1 MRPIDR
7 GQVPQSSA
15 VEVFRPKKYQ
25 EFRGFLITRLGS
37 YCSYCE
43 RPISHNVAVE
53 HIKPKDSNKLLE
65 KEWSNLLL
73 ACTNCNSTKG
83 DTKIILAAYIW
94 PDIDNSSLAFI
105 YSSSGRISINSNI
118 SQVNRYRALK
128 TIKLVGLD
136 KEPSYDPAKN
146 GDIKDQRWRERRTTW
161 NVAQRSFDRLRR
173 NDTEDF
179 REQIVDTAL
188 GRGYFSIWMS
198 VFVNDSNMLNRF
210 VKAFIGTAKDCYDC
224 NYNLISRPTGRL

>member
-1 MRPIDR
+1 MRPVDR
-7 GQVPQSSA
+7 GDVPKNYDDN
-15 VEVFRPKKYQ
+15 VFKPKTYQ
-25 EFRGFLITRLGS
+25 EFREFLIKRLGS

-53 HIKPKDSNKLLE
+53 HIKPKDSNKSLE

-83 DTKIILAAYIW
+83 KTKVILAAYIW
-94 PDIDNSSLAFI
+94 PDLDNSALAFN
-105 YSSSGRISINSNI
+105 YSSSGRVNINPSI

-128 TIKLVGLD
+128 TIKLLGLD
-136 KEPSYDPAKN
+136 KEPSYDPVMS
-146 GDIKDQRWRERRTTW
+146 GDTKDQRWRERRTVW
-161 NVAQRSFDRLRR
+161 EVAIRALERLRR
-173 NDTEDF
+173 NDTNDF

-198 VFVNDSNMLNRF
+198 VFVNDNDMLNKF
-210 VKAFIGTAKDCYDC
+210 VKAFVGTANDCYDC
-224 NYNLISRPTGRL
+224 DYNLIFRRTGRL

>member
-7 GQVPQSSA
+7 GTVP
-15 VEVFRPKKYQ
+15 VNYEGEVFQPKTYQ
-25 EFRGFLITRLGS
+25 EFREFLITRLGS

-83 DTKIILAAYIW
+83 KTKVILAAYIW
-94 PDIDNSSLAFI
+94 PDIDNSALAFI
-105 YSSSGRISINSNI
+105 YSSSGRININPSISR
-118 SQVNRYRALK
+118 VNRYRALK
-128 TIKLVGLD
+128 TIRLVGLD
-136 KEPSYDPAKN
+136 KVPSYDPVKS
-146 GDIKDQRWRERRTTW
+146 GDTKDQRWRERRTVW
-161 NVAQRSFDRLRR
+161 DVAQRSLDRLRR
-173 NDTEDF
+173 NDNPDF
-179 REQIVDTAL
+179 REQIVETAL

-198 VFVNDSNMLNRF
+198 VFVNNTDMLDRF
-210 VKAFIGTAKDCYDC
+210 VKAFVGTARDCYDSNC
-224 NYNLISRPTGRL
+224 NLTPRATGRL